1 MIMEF
6 WFNQWFGKWGWLIAL
21 AIAIIVVVPIFV
33 WARIKKHLTLW
44 ACIFA
49 GFLAIGYWMINPS
62 FFVLLLTFFVSSN
75 ILTAYRKKDKKDVQD
90 KFDKGGERDT
100 SQVLANGLAGFI
112 FAIGHLLIFVLG
124 DNTATNII
132 ISNAFVFALVTAI
145 ATTNADT
152 WGTEIGI
159 LSQDQPYWILNLRKK
174 VERGTSGGISPK
186 GTGAAFIGSL
196 IVAAIGLLI
205 AIIWKN
211 PIPAGSTWQIY
222 VFFSVAAIAG
232 LIGAMIDSLLGAT
245 IQGFFKCTVCG
256 KGTEKRIHCN
266 EQTTLQRGKEWFRN
280 DHVNFW
286 ASFIAGILAFGI
298 SCFAFLI

>member
-21 AIAIIVVVPIFV
+21 AIAIGVLVPIFV
-33 WARIKKHLTLW
+33 WARIRKHLTFW
-44 ACIFA
+44 GCILA
-49 GFLAIGYWMINPS
+49 GFFGVAYWMINPL
-62 FFVLLLTFFVSSN
+62 FFALLFTFFISSSV
-75 ILTAYRKKDKKDVQD
+75 LTSYRKKDKKDIQD

-100 SQVLANGLAGFI
+100 SQVLANGLAGLI
-112 FAIGHLLIFVLG
+112 FAIGHLLVFLLG
-124 DNTATNII
+124 ENTSTNII
-132 ISNAFVFALVTAI
+132 ISNAFIFAFTTAL

-159 LSQDQPYWILNLRKK
+159 LSQDQPYWILNLRQK

-186 GTGAAFIGSL
+186 GTGAAFIGSF

-205 AIIWKN
+205 EIFWKN
-211 PIPAGSTWQIY
+211 PIPASSTWQIY
-222 VFFSVAAIAG
+222 VFFAVTSVTG
-232 LIGAMIDSLLGAT
+232 FIGALIDSLFGAT

-256 KGTEKRIHCN
+256 KGTEKKIHCN
-266 EQTTLQRGKEWFRN
+266 EPTSLQRGKEWFRN

-286 ASFIAGILAFGI
+286 ASFLAGILAFGI

>member
-33 WARIKKHLTLW
+33 WVRIKKHLTLW
-44 ACIFA
+44 ACILA
-49 GFLAIGYWMINPS
+49 GFLAIGYWMINPL
-62 FFVLLLTFFVSSN
+62 FFILLLTFFVSSN

-124 DNTATNII
+124 HNTATNII

-196 IVAAIGLLI
+196 IVASIGLLI
-205 AIIWKN
+205 AILWKN
-211 PIPAGSTWQIY
+211 PIPASSTWQIY

-266 EQTTLQRGKEWFRN
+266 EHTTLQRGKEWF
-280 DHVNFW
+280 
-286 ASFIAGILAFGI
+286 
-298 SCFAFLI
+298 LI